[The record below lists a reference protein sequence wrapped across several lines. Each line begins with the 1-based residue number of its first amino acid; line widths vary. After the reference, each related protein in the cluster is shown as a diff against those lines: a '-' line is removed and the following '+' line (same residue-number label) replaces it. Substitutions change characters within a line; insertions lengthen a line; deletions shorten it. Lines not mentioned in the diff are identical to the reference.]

1 MTPAPPIPAPS
12 GARNHQKQ
20 EVIDPN
26 KKRTLGQFCWPPLG
40 KSHGRQRAVL
50 TAAAGQILMTID
62 TPPAEPCWFGGIV
75 FAIVLLWRMVRQRQ
89 VPDPTL
95 HESSP
100 DYSGR

>member
-62 TPPAEPCWFGGIV
+62 SRWA
-75 FAIVLLWRMVRQRQ
+75 
-89 VPDPTL
+89 
-95 HESSP
+95 
-100 DYSGR
+100 

>member
-62 TPPAEPCWFGGIV
+62 SIV
-75 FAIVLLWRMVRQRQ
+75 GRHKRQLHILEMSLACRIRVKAHVLHLVI
-89 VPDPTL
+89 PFL
-95 HESSP
+95 A
-100 DYSGR
+100 